1 MDLEEVWKEFGCKYA
16 GPNLKSK
23 FNQLMIAYAK

>member
-1 MDLEEVWKEFGCKYA
+1 MDLEEVWKEFDVNMR
-16 GPNLKSK
+16 PNLKSK